1 MQWSLSSTLSKHAGF
16 THAIMVLSNLVGLC
30 DGDVLL
36 DSKGPVYVEHVFV
49 EGQHEH
55 DENEER
61 VEHREVEHCHVA
73 KLF

>member
-1 MQWSLSSTLSKHAGF
+1 ML
-16 THAIMVLSNLVGLC
+16 LSNLVGFC

-36 DSKGPVYVEHVFV
+36 DSEGPVYVEHVFV

-61 VEHREVEHCHVA
+61 VEHRKVEHCHVA